1 MLEPQQNPSGDVL
14 TAVAFGLPLLALL
27 VGLF

>member
-1 MLEPQQNPSGDVL
+1 MLDPQKIPSGDVL

-27 VGLF
+27 TGLF